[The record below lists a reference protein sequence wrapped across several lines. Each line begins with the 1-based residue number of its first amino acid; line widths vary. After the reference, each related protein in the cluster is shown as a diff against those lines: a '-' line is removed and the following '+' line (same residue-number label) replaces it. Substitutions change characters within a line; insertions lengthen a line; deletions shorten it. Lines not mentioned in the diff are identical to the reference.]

1 MLTNKFY
8 TIMKKILLTLAAVVL
23 SAGLLSA
30 QDLSQA
36 TETAKMANESLV
48 AGNKALALT
57 GFQEALAQAAA
68 CGADGEELVATCK
81 GVIPNIMLS
90 IAKDL
95 IKEDKFDEALTQLDA
110 VVAKAKEYGDADAAE
125 EAATLIPQTML
136 VKAGDLLKVKDFAGA
151 ADLCQKALALDPDN
165 GIIALRLGQA
175 LSGTGKVEEAV
186 AAFEIAAK
194 NGQEEMANKQISNLY
209 LKKAAAA
216 LKGAKYADAVAAAT
230 KATEFGDNAQAFL
243 VAGQASQK
251 LGKNNDAI
259 KHFEKYLEAAPKAKN
274 ANAIAFTV
282 AALYQ
287 KAGNKAKAAEFYKKV
302 VGDPQLGAQAKQQLD
317 ALK

>member
-1 MLTNKFY
+1 MHTNKFY
-8 TIMKKILLTLAAVVL
+8 TTMKKILVTLAAVVL
-23 SAGLLSA
+23 SAGMLSA

-68 CGADGEELVATCK
+68 CGAEGEELVATCK

-95 IKEDKFDEALTQLDA
+95 IKEGKYDEALGKLEE
-110 VVAKAKEYGDADAAE
+110 VGAKAKEYAAE
-125 EAATLIPQTML
+125 EVAEEATTLIPQTLMA
-136 VKAGDLLKVKDFAGA
+136 KGGDLLKEKNFAA
-151 ADLCQKALALDPDN
+151 AAEAYQKALELDPEN
-165 GIIALRLGQA
+165 GNVALRLGQA
-175 LSGTGKVEEAV
+175 LSGAGKVEEAV
-186 AAFEIAAK
+186 AAFETAAK
-194 NGQEEMANKQISNLY
+194 NGQEEMAGKQISNIY
-209 LKKAAAA
+209 LKQAAAA
-216 LKGAKYADAVAAAT
+216 LKGGKYADAVAAAE
-230 KATEFGDNAQAFL
+230 KATEFGENAQAFL

-251 LGKNNDAI
+251 LNKNADAI
-259 KHFEKYLEAAPKAKN
+259 KNFEKYLEAAPTAKN
-274 ANAIAFTV
+274 ANQIAFTV

-287 KAGNKAKAAEFYKKV
+287 KAGNKAKAVEFYKKV
-302 VGDPQLGAQAKQQLD
+302 VSDPQLGASAKQQLD

>member
-1 MLTNKFY
+1 MQTNKIY
-8 TIMKKILLTLAAVVL
+8 TTMKKILLTLAAVVL
-23 SAGLLSA
+23 SAGMLSA

-48 AGNKALALT
+48 AGNKALALS

-68 CGADGEELVATCK
+68 CGEEGEELVATCK

-95 IKEDKFDEALTQLDA
+95 IKEANYDEAVTKLNE
-110 VVAKAKEYGDADAAE
+110 VVAKAKEYAADEVVE
-125 EAATLIPQTML
+125 EATTLIPQTLMA
-136 VKAGDLLKVKDFAGA
+136 KGGELLKDKNFAA
-151 ADLCQKALALDPDN
+151 AAEAYKSALDLDPDN
-165 GIIALRLGQA
+165 GNLALRLGQA
-175 LSGTGKVEEAV
+175 LSGAGKVDEAV
-186 AAFEIAAK
+186 AAFETAAK
-194 NGQEEMANKQISNLY
+194 NGQEELAGKQISNIY

-216 LKGAKYADAVAAAT
+216 LKATKFADAIAAAE
-230 KATEFGDNAQAFL
+230 KANEYGENAQAYL

-251 LGKNNDAI
+251 LNKNADAI
-259 KHFEKYLEAAPKAKN
+259 KNFEKYLAAAPTAKN

-287 KAGNKAKAAEFYKKV
+287 KAGNKAKAKEFYQKV

>member
-1 MLTNKFY
+1 MHTNKFY
-8 TIMKKILLTLAAVVL
+8 TIMKKILVTLAAVVL

-57 GFQEALAQAAA
+57 GFQEALAQATA

-110 VVAKAKEYGDADAAE
+110 VVAKAKEYGADEAAE
-125 EAATLIPQTML
+125 EAATLVPQTLL
-136 VKAGDLLKVKDFAGA
+136 VKGGELLKAKDFAGA
-151 ADLCQKALALDPDN
+151 AEVCQKALDLDPAN
-165 GIIALRLGQA
+165 GIVALRLGQA
-175 LSGTGKVEEAV
+175 LSGAGKVDEAV
-186 AAFEIAAK
+186 AAFETAAK
-194 NGQEEMANKQISNLY
+194 NGQEEMANKQISNIY
-209 LKKAAAA
+209 LKKAAAS
-216 LKGAKYADAVAAAT
+216 LKGAKYADAVAAAV
-230 KATEFGDNAQAFL
+230 KATEFGENAQAFL

-251 LGKNNDAI
+251 LNKNNDAI
-259 KHFEKYLEAAPKAKN
+259 KYFEQYLAAAPTAKN
-274 ANAIAFTV
+274 AAAIAFTV

-287 KAGNKAKAAEFYKKV
+287 KAGNKAKASEFYKKV
-302 VGDPQLGAQAKQQLD
+302 VSDPQLGAQAKQQLD

>member
-1 MLTNKFY
+1 MHTNKFY
-8 TIMKKILLTLAAVVL
+8 TTMKKILLTLAAVVL
-23 SAGLLSA
+23 SFGMLSA

-68 CGADGEELVATCK
+68 CGEDGAELVATCK

-90 IAKDL
+90 ITKDL
-95 IKEDKFDEALTQLDA
+95 IKDANYDEALTKLNE
-110 VVAKAKEYGDADAAE
+110 VVAKAKEYAADEVVE
-125 EAATLIPQTML
+125 EATTLIPQTLMA
-136 VKAGDLLKVKDFAGA
+136 KGGELLKEKNFTA
-151 ADLCQKALALDPDN
+151 AAEAYKSALELDPEN
-165 GIIALRLGQA
+165 GNLALRLGQA
-175 LSGTGKVEEAV
+175 LSGAGLVDEAV
-186 AAFEIAAK
+186 AAFETAAK
-194 NGQEEMANKQISNLY
+194 NGQEELAGKQISNIY

-216 LKGAKYADAVAAAT
+216 LKGGKFADAVAAAE
-230 KATEFGDNAQAFL
+230 KCNEYGENAQAYL

-251 LGKNNDAI
+251 LNKNADAI
-259 KHFEKYLEAAPKAKN
+259 KNFEKYLAAAPTAKN

-287 KAGNKAKAAEFYKKV
+287 KAGNKAKAKEFYQKV

>member
-1 MLTNKFY
+1 MQTNKIY
-8 TIMKKILLTLAAVVL
+8 TTMKKILLTLAAVVL
-23 SAGLLSA
+23 SAGMLSA

-48 AGNKALALT
+48 AGNKALALS

-68 CGADGEELVATCK
+68 CGEEGEELVATCK

-95 IKEDKFDEALTQLDA
+95 IKEANYDEAVTKLNE
-110 VVAKAKEYGDADAAE
+110 VVAKAKEYGADEVVEEATTLVPQTLMAKGGELLKEKNFAAAAE
-125 EAATLIPQTML
+125 AY
-136 VKAGDLLKVKDFAGA
+136 KS
-151 ADLCQKALALDPDN
+151 ALELDPDN
-165 GIIALRLGQA
+165 GNLALRLGQA
-175 LSGTGKVEEAV
+175 LSGAGQVDEAV
-186 AAFEIAAK
+186 AAFETAAK
-194 NGQEEMANKQISNLY
+194 NGQEEIAGKQISNIY

-216 LKGAKYADAVAAAT
+216 LKGAKFADAVAAAE
-230 KATEFGDNAQAFL
+230 KANEYGENAQAYL

-251 LGKNNDAI
+251 LNKNADAI
-259 KHFEKYLEAAPKAKN
+259 KNFEKYLAAAPTAKN

-287 KAGNKAKAAEFYKKV
+287 KAGNKAKAKEFYQKV
-302 VGDPQLGAQAKQQLD
+302 VRDPQLGAQAKQQLD

>member
-1 MLTNKFY
+1 
-8 TIMKKILLTLAAVVL
+8 MKKILVTLAAVVL

-95 IKEDKFDEALTQLDA
+95 IKENKYDEALTQLEA
-110 VVAKAKEYGDADAAE
+110 VSAKAKEYGVDEAAE
-125 EAATLIPQTML
+125 EATTLIPQTLL
-136 VKAGDLLKVKDFAGA
+136 VKGGELLKAKDFAGA
-151 ADLCQKALALDPDN
+151 AETCQKALDLDPEN
-165 GIIALRLGQA
+165 GVVALRLGQA
-175 LSGTGKVEEAV
+175 LSGTGKVEEAI
-186 AAFEIAAK
+186 AAFETAAK
-194 NGQEEMANKQISNLY
+194 NGQEEMANKQIANIY
-209 LKKAAAA
+209 LKKAAAS
-216 LKGAKYADAVAAAT
+216 LKGAKYADAVAAAL
-230 KATEFGDNAQAFL
+230 KVNEYGENAQAFL

-251 LGKNNDAI
+251 LNKNADAI
-259 KHFEKYLEAAPKAKN
+259 KYFEQYLSAAPTAKN

-302 VGDPQLGAQAKQQLD
+302 VSDPQLGAQAKQQLD

>member
-1 MLTNKFY
+1 MHTNKIY
-8 TIMKKILLTLAAVVL
+8 TTMKKILLTLAAVVL
-23 SAGLLSA
+23 SFGMLSA
-30 QDLSQA
+30 QDMSQA

-48 AGNKALALT
+48 AGNKALALS

-81 GVIPNIMLS
+81 GVIPGIMLS

-95 IKEDKFDEALTQLDA
+95 IKEAKFDEAVTQLND
-110 VVAKAKEYGDADAAE
+110 VVAKAKEYGADEIAE
-125 EAATLIPQTML
+125 EATTLVPQTLMA
-136 VKAGDLLKVKDFAGA
+136 KGGELLKEKNFAA
-151 ADLCQKALALDPDN
+151 AAEAYKSALELDPDN
-165 GIIALRLGQA
+165 GNLALRLGQA
-175 LSGTGKVEEAV
+175 LSGAGQVEEAV
-186 AAFEIAAK
+186 AAFETAAK
-194 NGQEEMANKQISNLY
+194 NGQEELAGKQISNIY

-216 LKGAKYADAVAAAT
+216 LKAAKFADAVAAAE
-230 KATEFGDNAQAFL
+230 KAGEYAENAQAYL
-243 VAGQASQK
+243 IAGQASQK
-251 LGKNNDAI
+251 LNKNADAI
-259 KHFEKYLEAAPKAKN
+259 KNFEKYLAAAPTAKN

-287 KAGNKAKAAEFYKKV
+287 KAGNKAKAKEFYQKV

>member
-1 MLTNKFY
+1 MQTNKFY
-8 TIMKKILLTLAAVVL
+8 TTMKKILLTLAAVVL
-23 SAGLLSA
+23 SFGMLSA

-68 CGADGEELVATCK
+68 CGEDGAELVATCK

-90 IAKDL
+90 ITKDL
-95 IKEDKFDEALTQLDA
+95 IKEANYDEALTKLNE
-110 VVAKAKEYGDADAAE
+110 VVAKAKEYAADEVVE
-125 EAATLIPQTML
+125 EATTLIPQTLMA
-136 VKAGDLLKVKDFAGA
+136 KGGELLKEKNFTA
-151 ADLCQKALALDPDN
+151 AAEAYKSALELDPEN
-165 GIIALRLGQA
+165 GNLALRLGQA
-175 LSGTGKVEEAV
+175 LSGAGQVEEAV
-186 AAFEIAAK
+186 AAFETAAK
-194 NGQEEMANKQISNLY
+194 NGQEELAGKQISNIY

-216 LKGAKYADAVAAAT
+216 LKGGKFADAVAAAE
-230 KATEFGDNAQAFL
+230 KCNEYGENAQAYL

-251 LGKNNDAI
+251 LNKNADAI
-259 KHFEKYLEAAPKAKN
+259 KNFEKYLAAAPTAKN

-287 KAGNKAKAAEFYKKV
+287 KAGNKAKAKEFYQKV

>member
-1 MLTNKFY
+1 
-8 TIMKKILLTLAAVVL
+8 MKKILLTLAAVVL
-23 SAGLLSA
+23 SFGMLSA

-68 CGADGEELVATCK
+68 CGEDGAELVATCK

-90 IAKDL
+90 ITKDL
-95 IKEDKFDEALTQLDA
+95 IKEANYDEALTKLNE
-110 VVAKAKEYGDADAAE
+110 VVAKAKEYAADEVVE
-125 EAATLIPQTML
+125 EATTLIPQTLMA
-136 VKAGDLLKVKDFAGA
+136 KGGELLKEKNFTA
-151 ADLCQKALALDPDN
+151 AAEAYKSALELDPEN
-165 GIIALRLGQA
+165 GNLALRLGQA
-175 LSGTGKVEEAV
+175 LSGAGQVDEAV
-186 AAFEIAAK
+186 AAFETAAK
-194 NGQEEMANKQISNLY
+194 NGQEELAGKQISNIY

-216 LKGAKYADAVAAAT
+216 LKGGKFADAVAAAE
-230 KATEFGDNAQAFL
+230 KCNEYGENAQAYL

-251 LGKNNDAI
+251 LNKNADAI
-259 KHFEKYLEAAPKAKN
+259 KNFEKYLAAAPTAKN

-287 KAGNKAKAAEFYKKV
+287 KAGNKAKAKEFYQKV

>member
-1 MLTNKFY
+1 
-8 TIMKKILLTLAAVVL
+8 MKKILLTLAAVVL
-23 SAGLLSA
+23 SAGMLSA

-48 AGNKALALT
+48 AGNKALALS

-68 CGADGEELVATCK
+68 CGEDGAELVATCK

-90 IAKDL
+90 ITKDL
-95 IKEDKFDEALTQLDA
+95 IKEANYDEALTKLNE
-110 VVAKAKEYGDADAAE
+110 VVAKAKEYAADEVVE
-125 EAATLIPQTML
+125 EATTLIPQTLMA
-136 VKAGDLLKVKDFAGA
+136 KGGELLKEKNFTA
-151 ADLCQKALALDPDN
+151 AAEAYKSALELDPEN
-165 GIIALRLGQA
+165 GNLALRLGQA
-175 LSGTGKVEEAV
+175 LSGAGQVDEAV
-186 AAFEIAAK
+186 AAFETAAK
-194 NGQEEMANKQISNLY
+194 NGQEELAGKQISNIY

-216 LKGAKYADAVAAAT
+216 LKGGKFADAVAAAE
-230 KATEFGDNAQAFL
+230 KCNEYGENAQAYL

-251 LGKNNDAI
+251 LNKNADAI
-259 KHFEKYLEAAPKAKN
+259 KNFEKYLAAAPTAKN

-287 KAGNKAKAAEFYKKV
+287 KAGNKAKAKEFYQKV

>member
-1 MLTNKFY
+1 
-8 TIMKKILLTLAAVVL
+8 
-23 SAGLLSA
+23 
-30 QDLSQA
+30 
-36 TETAKMANESLV
+36 
-48 AGNKALALT
+48 
-57 GFQEALAQAAA
+57 
-68 CGADGEELVATCK
+68 
-81 GVIPNIMLS
+81 
-90 IAKDL
+90 
-95 IKEDKFDEALTQLDA
+95 
-110 VVAKAKEYGDADAAE
+110 
-125 EAATLIPQTML
+125 
-136 VKAGDLLKVKDFAGA
+136 
-151 ADLCQKALALDPDN
+151 
-165 GIIALRLGQA
+165 
-175 LSGTGKVEEAV
+175 
-186 AAFEIAAK
+186 
-194 NGQEEMANKQISNLY
+194 MANKQISNLY

>member
-1 MLTNKFY
+1 
-8 TIMKKILLTLAAVVL
+8 MKKILLTLAAVVL
-23 SAGLLSA
+23 SFGMLSA

-57 GFQEALAQAAA
+57 GFQEALAQATA

-110 VVAKAKEYGDADAAE
+110 VVAKAKEYGADETAE
-125 EAATLIPQTML
+125 EAATLVPQTLL
-136 VKAGDLLKVKDFAGA
+136 VKGGELLKAKDFAGA
-151 ADLCQKALALDPDN
+151 AEACQKAFDLDPEN

-175 LSGTGKVEEAV
+175 LSGSGKMDEAV
-186 AAFEIAAK
+186 AAFEAAAK
-194 NGQEEMANKQISNLY
+194 NGQEEMANKQISNID
-209 LKKAAAA
+209 LKKAAAS
-216 LKGAKYADAVAAAT
+216 LKGAKYADAVAAAV
-230 KATEFGDNAQAFL
+230 KATEFGENAQAFL

-251 LGKNNDAI
+251 LNKNNDAI
-259 KHFEKYLEAAPKAKN
+259 KYFEQYLAAAPTAKN
-274 ANAIAFTV
+274 AAAIAFTV

-287 KAGNKAKAAEFYKKV
+287 KAGNKAKASEFYKKV
-302 VGDPQLGAQAKQQLD
+302 VSDPQLGAQAKQQLD

>member
-1 MLTNKFY
+1 M
-8 TIMKKILLTLAAVVL
+8 
-23 SAGLLSA
+23 LSA

-68 CGADGEELVATCK
+68 CGEDGAELVATCK

-90 IAKDL
+90 ITKDL
-95 IKEDKFDEALTQLDA
+95 IKEANYDEALTKLNE
-110 VVAKAKEYGDADAAE
+110 VVAKAKEYAADEVVE
-125 EAATLIPQTML
+125 EATTLIPQTLMA
-136 VKAGDLLKVKDFAGA
+136 KGGELLKEKNFTA
-151 ADLCQKALALDPDN
+151 AAEAYKSALELDPEN
-165 GIIALRLGQA
+165 GNLALRLGQA
-175 LSGTGKVEEAV
+175 LSGAGQVDEAV
-186 AAFEIAAK
+186 AAFETAAK
-194 NGQEEMANKQISNLY
+194 NGQEELAGKQISNIY

-216 LKGAKYADAVAAAT
+216 LKGGKFADAVAAAE
-230 KATEFGDNAQAFL
+230 KCNEYGENAQAYL

-251 LGKNNDAI
+251 LNKNADAI
-259 KHFEKYLEAAPKAKN
+259 KNFEKYLAAAPTAKN

-287 KAGNKAKAAEFYKKV
+287 KAGNKAKAKEFYQKV

>member
-1 MLTNKFY
+1 
-8 TIMKKILLTLAAVVL
+8 MKKILLTLAAVVL
-23 SAGLLSA
+23 SAGMLSA

-68 CGADGEELVATCK
+68 CGEEGEELVATCK

-95 IKEDKFDEALTQLDA
+95 IKESNFDDA
-110 VVAKAKEYGDADAAE
+110 VTKLNEVVAKAKEYAADEIAD
-125 EAATLIPQTML
+125 EAATLIPQALMA
-136 VKAGDLLKVKDFAGA
+136 KGGDLLKDKNFTA
-151 ADLCQKALALDPDN
+151 AAEAYKSALALDPEN
-165 GIIALRLGQA
+165 GNLALRLGQA
-175 LSGTGKVEEAV
+175 LAGAGQVEEAV
-186 AAFEIAAK
+186 AAFETAAK
-194 NGQEEMANKQISNLY
+194 NGQEELAGKQISNIY

-216 LKGAKYADAVAAAT
+216 LKAGKFADAVAAAE
-230 KATEFGDNAQAFL
+230 KCNEYGDNAQAYL

-251 LGKNNDAI
+251 LNKNADAI
-259 KHFEKYLEAAPKAKN
+259 KNFEKYLAAAPTAKN
-274 ANAIAFTV
+274 ATAIAFTV

-287 KAGNKAKAAEFYKKV
+287 KAGNKAKAKEFYQKV
-302 VGDPQLGAQAKQQLD
+302 VSDPQLGAQAKQQLD

>member
-1 MLTNKFY
+1 
-8 TIMKKILLTLAAVVL
+8 MKKILLTLAAVVL
-23 SAGLLSA
+23 SFGMLSA

-48 AGNKALALT
+48 AGNKALALS

-68 CGADGEELVATCK
+68 CGEDGAELVATCK

-90 IAKDL
+90 ITKDL
-95 IKEDKFDEALTQLDA
+95 IKEANYDEALTKLNE
-110 VVAKAKEYGDADAAE
+110 VVAKAKEYAADEVVE
-125 EAATLIPQTML
+125 EATTLIPQTLMA
-136 VKAGDLLKVKDFAGA
+136 KGGELLKEKNFTA
-151 ADLCQKALALDPDN
+151 AAEAYKSALELDPEN
-165 GIIALRLGQA
+165 GNLALRLGQA
-175 LSGTGKVEEAV
+175 LSGAGQVDEAV
-186 AAFEIAAK
+186 AAFETAAK
-194 NGQEEMANKQISNLY
+194 NGQEELAGKQISNIY

-216 LKGAKYADAVAAAT
+216 LKGGKFADAIAAAE
-230 KATEFGDNAQAFL
+230 KCNEYGENAQAYL

-251 LGKNNDAI
+251 LNKNADAI
-259 KHFEKYLEAAPKAKN
+259 KNFEKYLAAAPTAKN

-287 KAGNKAKAAEFYKKV
+287 KAGNKAKAKEFYQKV

>member
-1 MLTNKFY
+1 MHTNKFY

-23 SAGLLSA
+23 SAGMLSA
-30 QDLSQA
+30 QDMSQA

-57 GFQEALAQAAA
+57 GFQEALALAAA
-68 CGADGEELVATCK
+68 CGEEGEELVATCK
-81 GVIPNIMLS
+81 GAIPNIMLS

-110 VVAKAKEYGDADAAE
+110 VVAKAKEYGADEVAD
-125 EAATLIPQTML
+125 EAATLVPQTLL
-136 VKAGDLLKVKDFAGA
+136 VKAGELLKAKDFAA
-151 ADLCQKALALDPDN
+151 AAETSQKALALDPDN

-175 LSGTGKVEEAV
+175 LSGVGKVDEAV
-186 AAFEIAAK
+186 AAFETAAK

-216 LKGAKYADAVAAAT
+216 LKGAKYADAVAAAV
-230 KATEFGDNAQAFL
+230 KASEFGENAQAFL

-251 LGKNNDAI
+251 LNKNADAI
-259 KHFEKYLEAAPKAKN
+259 KYFEKYLAAAPTAKN

-302 VGDPQLGAQAKQQLD
+302 VGDPQLGASAKQQLD

>member
-1 MLTNKFY
+1 MHTNKFY
-8 TIMKKILLTLAAVVL
+8 TTMKKILFTLAAVVL
-23 SAGLLSA
+23 SAGMLSA
-30 QDLSQA
+30 QDMSQA

-57 GFQEALAQAAA
+57 GFQEALALAAA
-68 CGADGEELVATCK
+68 CGEEGAELVATCK
-81 GVIPNIMLS
+81 GAIPNIMLS

-95 IKEDKFDEALTQLDA
+95 IKEGNYDEAVGKLDEVIA
-110 VVAKAKEYGDADAAE
+110 TAKEYGAAE
-125 EAATLIPQTML
+125 VADEAATLVPQTLMA
-136 VKAGDLLKVKDFAGA
+136 KGGDLLKEKNFTA
-151 ADLCQKALALDPDN
+151 AAETYKKALELDPEN
-165 GIIALRLGQA
+165 GNLALRLGQA
-175 LSGTGKVEEAV
+175 LSGAGKVDEAV
-186 AAFEIAAK
+186 AAFETAAK
-194 NGQEEMANKQISNLY
+194 NGQEEMANKQISNIY
-209 LKKAAAA
+209 LKQAAAS
-216 LKGAKYADAVAAAT
+216 LKGGKYADAVTAALKT
-230 KATEFGDNAQAFL
+230 NEYGENAQAFL

-259 KHFEKYLEAAPKAKN
+259 KYFEKYLALAPTAKN

-302 VGDPQLGAQAKQQLD
+302 VNDPQLGAQAKQQLD